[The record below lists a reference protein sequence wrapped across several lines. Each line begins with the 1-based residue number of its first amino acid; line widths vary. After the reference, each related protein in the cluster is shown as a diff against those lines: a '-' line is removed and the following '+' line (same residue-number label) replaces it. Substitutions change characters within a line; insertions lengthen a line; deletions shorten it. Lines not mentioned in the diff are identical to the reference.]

1 MISNIIMQ
9 IFQSTTVSWSV
20 DHGSSTMDLLTLDN
34 MTFSGDSRFSVV
46 FQNPTDWALVIE
58 KVEARDAGKYIC
70 SLETFPKQSLMVY
83 LQVDGES
90 PLHCLNIIFFYVTL
104 TCILFNFTTKIS

>member
-1 MISNIIMQ
+1 MQ

-34 MTFSGDSRFSVV
+34 STFSGDPRFSVV
-46 FQNPTDWALVIE
+46 FQNPTNWALVIE
-58 KVEARDAGKYIC
+58 KVTARDAGKYIC

-90 PLHCLNIIFFYVTL
+90 QTSFLLQSLVSG
-104 TCILFNFTTKIS
+104 ISIQI